1 MNANEFLSKKNI
13 KVGSRI
19 RVKVQGNEF
28 TGVLLPSDEFIELK
42 LDNGYNA
49 GFNPELIDAIET
61 VGAGKKPAKPAKLRI
76 EQDSSLPLVT
86 ILHTGGTIASRV
98 DYTTG
103 GVSPSFDANDILTLF
118 PELLKIARIRSVF
131 FSNVFSEDMRFEHY
145 AKLARAIMA
154 ELKHKPKGVIVTHG
168 TDTMHYTASALSFMF
183 ENLPIP
189 IILVGAQ
196 RSSDRPS
203 SDAALNI
210 INATRFIT
218 ASNFAGV
225 AICMHAGTAD
235 NACYILPG
243 TKTRKLH
250 SSRRDAF
257 KAVNTEPIA
266 KVSEAGIDY
275 MSDYPRHNGSELKLY
290 DKFEE
295 KVAIIKARP
304 NMRAEEF
311 AFFEEKKYRGLIIE
325 GTGLGHIGI
334 GITESK
340 NKENLQ
346 ALRSL
351 IDSGCVVCMTT
362 QCIFG
367 RVHENVYTTGR
378 TLASLGVIFLEDML
392 SETAFIKLSWLLG
405 NFGREKAIELMPK
418 NLRGEIGAKR
428 NLSFL

>member
-1 MNANEFLSKKNI
+1 MNADEFLSKRHI
-13 KVGSRI
+13 KVGSRV
-19 RVKVQGNEF
+19 RLKVQGNEF
-28 TGVLLPSDEFIELK
+28 TGVLLPSSKFVELK

-49 GFNPELIDAIET
+49 GFNPELIDSVEAI
-61 VGAGKKPAKPAKLRI
+61 GAGKKPTKPAAVDIK
-76 EQDSSLPLVT
+76 QNPSLPLVT

-98 DYTTG
+98 DYATG
-103 GVSPSFDANDILTLF
+103 GVSPSFDANDLLALF

-131 FSNVFSEDMRFEHY
+131 LSNIFSEDMRFEHY
-145 AKLARAIMA
+145 TRLAKAIMA
-154 ELKHKPKGVIVTHG
+154 ELNHKPKGIIVTHG

-203 SDAALNI
+203 SDAALNT

-218 ASNFAGV
+218 ASDFAGV
-225 AICMHAGTAD
+225 AICMHASIAD
-235 NACYILPG
+235 NACCILPG

-257 KAVNTEPIA
+257 RAVNAEPIA
-266 KVSEAGIDY
+266 KVSEAGIEY
-275 MSDYPRHNGSELKLY
+275 MGDYPRYNGSELKLY

-295 KVAIIKARP
+295 RVAIIKARP
-304 NMRAEEF
+304 NMFPEEF
-311 AFFEEKKYRGLIIE
+311 AFFEEKKYKGLIIE
-325 GTGLGHIGI
+325 GTGLGHI

-367 RVHENVYTTGR
+367 RVHENVYATGR

-405 NFGREKAIELMPK
+405 NFGREKAAELMPK

-428 NLSFL
+428 NMSFL